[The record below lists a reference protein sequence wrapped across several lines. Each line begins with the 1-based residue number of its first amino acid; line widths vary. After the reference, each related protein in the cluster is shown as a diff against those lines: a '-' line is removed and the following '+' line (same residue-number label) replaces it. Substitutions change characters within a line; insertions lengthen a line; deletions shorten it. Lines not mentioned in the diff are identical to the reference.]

1 MKKRI
6 FAVAAVSAMV
16 LGAFT
21 GCGNRADIG
30 RDAALE
36 VALSDAGVNESD
48 TTRLTVSEDRDDGRK
63 TYDVKFD
70 AAGKEYDYEIQASDG
85 RILSS
90 DIENIEGYVSSQT
103 TQENSAGNAAD
114 SQSGGNAGQGSAD
127 DQNNAGSQSSTGNQA
142 NAGDQS
148 SAGNQSNT
156 GSGNTSGQNNSGTVS
171 QGTQQGNGANVA
183 ISQDQA
189 VQIALERVPG
199 ATEQNMRIKLDY
211 DDGRYVY
218 EGEIR
223 YNYREYDF
231 EIDANSGTILEWSE
245 ERD

>member
-1 MKKRI
+1 M
-6 FAVAAVSAMV
+6 
-16 LGAFT
+16 
-21 GCGNRADIG
+21 
-30 RDAALE
+30 
-36 VALSDAGVNESD
+36 
-48 TTRLTVSEDRDDGRK
+48 
-63 TYDVKFD
+63 
-70 AAGKEYDYEIQASDG
+70 
-85 RILSS
+85 
-90 DIENIEGYVSSQT
+90 
-103 TQENSAGNAAD
+103 
-114 SQSGGNAGQGSAD
+114 
-127 DQNNAGSQSSTGNQA
+127 
-142 NAGDQS
+142 
-148 SAGNQSNT
+148 
-156 GSGNTSGQNNSGTVS
+156 
-171 QGTQQGNGANVA
+171 A